1 MVALG
6 FVEITASI
14 VPVLR
19 ISFIVPPL
27 LNIPYA
33 LINPV
38 LLLPTVAEME
48 PALEIVVIVPLLLK
62 MAVLSIMIVLPVVL
76 IDVINPPRLLT
87 IVPIVRPLLKMAL
100 GSENVVSVDV
110 AVIVP
115 EFVMD
120 ALSDPLA
127 SIAYAPELLELTPQ
141 VWLTGLEITDPV
153 GQLANCADALKDQN
167 SKLVMPIKKTLTTRL
182 ERKKLDMNR
191 VSITPSKN

>member
-1 MVALG
+1 M
-6 FVEITASI
+6 
-14 VPVLR
+14 
-19 ISFIVPPL
+19 
-27 LNIPYA
+27 
-33 LINPV
+33 NPV

-62 MAVLSIMIVLPVVL
+62 MAILKIMPVLPVVL

-87 IVPIVRPLLKMAL
+87 IVPIVRLLLKMAL
-100 GSENVVSVDV
+100 GSEDVVSVDV

-120 ALSDPLA
+120 VISDPLA
-127 SIAYAPELLELTPQ
+127 SIATADPLELTPQ

-167 SKLVMPIKKTLTTRL
+167 SKLVNPMRKMLTTRL
-182 ERKKLDMNR
+182 ERKKLKMNR